1 MFAEGFDPPKGEE
14 RIIDT
19 IIILQ
24 YSAERKVFLTVVTC
38 LCSFF
43 HKKNTGASIET
54 PVFHNNIFLPVTC
67 RKMLRTAAMCRA

>member
-1 MFAEGFDPPKGEE
+1 MFAEGFDPPKGEG

-24 YSAERKVFLTVVTC
+24 YRAERKVFLTVVTC

-54 PVFHNNIFLPVTC
+54 PVFHNNIFLPVPC
-67 RKMLRTAAMCRA
+67 LKMLRTAAMYPA

>member
-1 MFAEGFDPPKGEE
+1 MFAEGFDPPKGEG

-24 YSAERKVFLTVVTC
+24 YSAERKVFLTVATHPR
-38 LCSFF
+38 SFF

-54 PVFHNNIFLPVTC
+54 PVFRNNILPVPC
-67 RKMLRTAAMCRA
+67 RKRLRTAAMYRA

>member
-1 MFAEGFDPPKGEE
+1 MFAEGFDPPKGEG

-54 PVFHNNIFLPVTC
+54 PVFHNNIFLPVPY
-67 RKMLRTAAMCRA
+67 RKRLRTAAMCRA

>member
-1 MFAEGFDPPKGEE
+1 MFAEGFDPPKGEG

-38 LCSFF
+38 VSDFF
-43 HKKNTGASIET
+43 HKKNTGASIDT
-54 PVFHNNIFLPVTC
+54 PVFHNNIFLPVPC
-67 RKMLRTAAMCRA
+67 LKMLRTAAMCRA